1 MKFPVLWLSFVSLW
15 VWVGTEKGIC
25 LAWDLVSRSRI
36 TLHFGAKT
44 AKKQIFLPWS
54 WRFIQGSFALF
65 SFCKKLIQTERILFL
80 FFKLHRTVSTLSTI
94 CPCKLPVW
102 LKPNNRG
109 QKEYT
114 YTTAVLK
121 WNKGRECPLMRGNNR
136 NILLDLVFEEAKWV
150 HLFVCT
156 SFSTSSPYTSLS
168 TFLLGRYIAFAVLP
182 SLLQAL
188 S

>member
-1 MKFPVLWLSFVSLW
+1 MSLW

-25 LAWDLVSRSRI
+25 LAWDLARVSPGTSVQK
-36 TLHFGAKT
+36 LQKN
-44 AKKQIFLPWS
+44 KKQIFLPWS
-54 WRFIQGSFALF
+54 RRFIQGSFALF

-109 QKEYT
+109 QKECT

-136 NILLDLVFEEAKWV
+136 NRLLDLVFEETKWV
-150 HLFVCT
+150 HLFVWT